1 MSMSRCQPVMATMV
15 TSTKP
20 ARKTSPGEGP
30 KVPGPNG
37 NGSKRHDGFPGPDS
51 RGNRYRIGM
60 WVGLASVAMMFTS
73 LSSAYIVRS
82 ASSNDWTP
90 LPMPRVLLLSTAL
103 LVGSSVTLEAARR
116 RLRAGLGAAYK
127 QWLAITVVLGLAF
140 VAAQLVAWRQLAR
153 QGIYLASNPHSSFF
167 YLLTG
172 AHGVHLLGGL
182 LGLTFL
188 WLRWRRPMNDTT
200 ETTSTVKR
208 KAATDAVTV
217 YWHFMDALWIY
228 LFLLLFLWR

>member
-1 MSMSRCQPVMATMV
+1 MATMV
-15 TSTKP
+15 ISTKP
-20 ARKTSPGEGP
+20 ARKTSPGGGP
-30 KVPGPNG
+30 KIPGPNG
-37 NGSKRHDGFPGPDS
+37 NGRKHNGDFRGPEWQ
-51 RGNRYRIGM
+51 GNRYRIGM

-103 LVGSSVTLEAARR
+103 ILASSFTLEVARR
-116 RLRAGLGAAYK
+116 KVRAGLSALYK
-127 QWLAITVVLGLAF
+127 RWLLVTVILGLAF
-140 VAAQLVAWRQLAR
+140 LVAQLFAWRVLVR

-172 AHGVHLLGGL
+172 AHALHLMGGL
-182 LGLTFL
+182 LGLLFL
-188 WLRWRRPMNDTT
+188 WVHWRRHTT
-200 ETTSTVKR
+200 ETTSMVKR

-217 YWHFMDALWIY
+217 YWHFMDAL
-228 LFLLLFLWR
+228 

>member
-1 MSMSRCQPVMATMV
+1 MATMV

-20 ARKTSPGEGP
+20 ARKTSPGGGP
-30 KVPGPNG
+30 KIPGPNG
-37 NGSKRHDGFPGPDS
+37 NGRKHHDHFRDPES
-51 RGNRYRIGM
+51 QGNRYRIGM

-90 LPMPRVLLLSTAL
+90 LPMPRVLLVSTAL
-103 LVGSSVTLEAARR
+103 ILASSITLEVARR
-116 RLRAGLGAAYK
+116 KLKAGLSALYK
-127 QWLAITVVLGLAF
+127 RWLLVTVILGLAF
-140 VAAQLVAWRQLAR
+140 LVAQLFAWRQLVR

-167 YLLTG
+167 YLLSG
-172 AHGVHLLGGL
+172 AHAVHLLGGL

-188 WLRWRRPMNDTT
+188 SLRWRRQVT
-200 ETTSTVKR
+200 EQASLTKR